1 MTSDSP
7 SSPKLPV
14 SRDDVRLSE
23 LSPSRPGGSLS
34 RIQIVISL
42 ALALAII
49 GGAWLV
55 GGRSGFGE
63 IGSGGISRQYLPK
76 AGETAPTLGMI
87 GPNDQTAFLSQ
98 FKGHPVWINF
108 WGSWCPPCQ
117 AEFPAIEAA
126 NQVLAPQ
133 GVVLLA
139 ISAKES
145 WVTSNDFAR
154 ANGGTFTV
162 YNIPDLTIFG
172 ETWDVRNFPTHMYID
187 ADGIVR
193 HVSTKPSDTDA
204 LIARGE
210 WLMTGDWTAVADRTT
225 HNLRQ
230 AIRPEDIRA

>member
-1 MTSDSP
+1 MTSEKP
-7 SSPKLPV
+7 SFPRMPV
-14 SRDDVRLSE
+14 NRDDVRLSE
-23 LSPSRPGGSLS
+23 LSPSRSGGSLS
-34 RIQIVISL
+34 RFQIVISL
-42 ALALAII
+42 ALALAIV

-55 GGRSGFGE
+55 GGRSGFAE
-63 IGSGGISRQYLPK
+63 IGSGGVSRQYLPK
-76 AGETAPTLGMI
+76 AGESAPTLGML
-87 GPNDQTAFLSQ
+87 GPNDQTVFLSTFRGQ
-98 FKGHPVWINF
+98 PVWINF
-108 WGSWCPPCQ
+108 WGSWCPACL
-117 AEFPAIEAA
+117 AEFSAIEAA

-145 WVTSNDFAR
+145 WATSNDFAK

-187 ADGIVR
+187 AEGIVR
-193 HVSTKPSDTDA
+193 YVSNKPSDTGE

-210 WLMTGDWTAVADRTT
+210 WLMTGDWTAVAVRTMDT
-225 HNLRQ
+225 LRQ